1 MKLQPTSGPNT
12 AHTTAGSRWSLASDT
27 NTTSAPAAT
36 AAAPIAI
43 SAADEGPRVC
53 GSVVIARSVWSTKLR
68 NALRGL
74 RTYVRI

>member
-12 AHTTAGSRWSLASDT
+12 AHTTAGSRWSLPSAT
-27 NTTSAPAAT
+27 KITSAPAAT

-43 SAADEGPRVC
+43 SAAAVGPRVSGC
-53 GSVVIARSVWSTKLR
+53 VVIARSVWSTKLR